1 MLSLIGIAPH
11 PPIIIPSIGRGELK
25 KALKTVDGMKQL
37 SSLYSSVNPKLLIVI
52 TPHGSVF
59 REGPAVLTD
68 HYLSGDFGQFGF
80 PELKVEFETDA
91 ELVDLLRAETESE
104 QLKPL
109 FLSSSGGDY
118 PVGKLSLDHGAMVP
132 LYYLNEAG
140 LKVPGLHIT
149 FGFNPLKDLY
159 RFGIALRRAVEARGL
174 PTAVIAS
181 GDLSHRLIPGAPA
194 GYTPRG
200 TEFDQLLVRLLR
212 EGKVTEILNM
222 DSGLIEDAG
231 ECGLRSFV
239 IALGMVDGEP
249 LNTEIISY
257 EGPFGVGYL
266 VAVIKPE
273 AKDSSAKDTEEIVLS
288 NPAGEI
294 NPAQL
299 ARHVLEDYFAGGSLA
314 EPSTT
319 LPPVFQ
325 EKAGAFVSLKKAGAL
340 RGCIGTV
347 EPVRKDLAAEI
358 AANAVSAAIRDPRFP
373 PVSAAELSSIDI
385 SVDVLSP
392 MEPVKGMDELN
403 PKDYGVLVCSGNRTG
418 LLLPDLEGVD
428 SAEEQVDIARRK
440 AGISPT
446 EPVDLFRFTVTRYKE

>member
-1 MLSLIGIAPH
+1 LLTLIGIAPH
-11 PPIIIPSIGRGELK
+11 PPIIIPSIGRGELS
-25 KALKTVDGMKQL
+25 KAQRTVDGMKQL
-37 SSLYSSVNPKLLIVI
+37 SSLFGSVNPALLIVI

-68 HYLSGDFGQFGF
+68 PHLSGDFGQFGF
-80 PELKVEFETDA
+80 PALKVEFETDP
-91 ELVDLLRAETESE
+91 ELVDLLKVETKTE

-109 FLSSSGGDY
+109 FLSSSGGEY
-118 PVGKLSLDHGAMVP
+118 RLGNNSLDHGAMVP

-140 LKVPGLHIT
+140 IKVPGLHIT

-159 RFGIALRRAVEARGL
+159 RFGIALRRVVEARGL
-174 PTAVIAS
+174 PTAVLAS

-200 TEFDQLLVRLLR
+200 AEFDQLLVKLLR
-212 EGKVTEILNM
+212 EGRVTEILNM
-222 DSGLIEDAG
+222 DSSLIEEAG

-249 LNTEIISY
+249 LNTDIISY

-266 VAVIKPE
+266 VAAVKPE
-273 AKDSSAKDTEEIVLS
+273 AGKSSLKDVDDMVSTD
-288 NPAGEI
+288 PAGEM

-299 ARHVLEDYFAGGSLA
+299 ARHALQKHFGGGNLA
-314 EPSTT
+314 ELPAV

-347 EPVRKDLAAEI
+347 EAVRKDLAAEI

-373 PVSAAELSSIDI
+373 PVSAEELSAIDI

-392 MEPVKGMDELN
+392 MEAVAGINELN
-403 PKDYGVLVCSGNRTG
+403 PKDYGVLVRSGNRSG

-428 SAEEQVDIARRK
+428 SAEEQVAIARRK
-440 AGISPT
+440 AGINPT
-446 EPVDLFRFTVTRYKE
+446 EPADLFRFTVTRYKE